1 MALQLRRGTNGQRLT
16 ITPAE
21 GELVYT
27 TDTKLV
33 YVGDGSTLGGNA
45 LGSSGSGPG
54 TNSFT
59 IISVA
64 GQDNVVADQAIDT
77 LTLSAGTGISITTN
91 NVTDTITLTN
101 SGVTSALAGT
111 GINISNSTGA
121 VTINTSALLNVL
133 EDTSP
138 QLGGTLDLNNYSIS
152 SPNDMTLVTN
162 NGLGTGVIY
171 LRGILST
178 VGGMILAPRSTT
190 NDNINN
196 PAVTQIGDVT
206 NGYDGNLIIARN
218 TYSNNA
224 NAGFTFSQ
232 YHETPDAVNFI
243 FFRSRG
249 SRDSR
254 QAVISGDEIADLGF
268 ITFDGTNPVPAAN
281 ICVKIDG
288 TVSSGR
294 APGKIEFF
302 VHDGI
307 TSGVPGLKLRAEIK
321 PDGRFNIDTLAGLN
335 TNNVT
340 MPTNNSLTIGDV
352 RLDQNGLSTVNSNAP
367 LSLSANGTG
376 TVNVTSNLSV
386 TGSVTLTDVL
396 NMPVLNTAPLTPI
409 AGMIAISSGLGWD
422 PLSDGQQHMMVYL
435 NGGWVSAA

>member
-152 SPNDMTLVTN
+152 SPNNMTLVTN
-162 NGLGTGVIY
+162 NGLGTGIIY
-171 LRGILST
+171 LRGDISR
-178 VGGMILAPRSTT
+178 VGNMVLAPISLT
-190 NDNINN
+190 NDNVNN
-196 PAVTQIGDVT
+196 PAITQIGNT
-206 NGYDGNLIIARN
+206 TSGNDGNLHIVRN
-218 TYSNNA
+218 NYSSNSL
-224 NAGFTFSQ
+224 AGFQFYQ
-232 YHETPDAVNFI
+232 HHETADSVNFSWL
-243 FFRSRG
+243 RSRG
-249 SRDSR
+249 SSSSPAPVSPGDDIIDLVFLGRTASSYSGV
-254 QAVISGDEIADLGF
+254 AGISVQV
-268 ITFDGTNPVPAAN
+268 DGTP
-281 ICVKIDG
+281 
-288 TVSSGR
+288 SSTQV
-294 APGKIEFF
+294 PGKILFQTNN
-302 VHDGI
+302 GTSI
-307 TSGVPGLKLRAEIK
+307 TNKAEINK
-321 PDGRFNIDTLAGLN
+321 NGEFLVNTIGAFSGNTLTVRTGNSISLGNIIINQNGIYTASN
-335 TNNVT
+335 TNLN
-340 MPTNNSLTIGDV
+340 LTA
-352 RLDQNGLSTVNSNAP
+352 S
-367 LSLSANGTG
+367 GTG
-376 TVNVTSNLSV
+376 IVSVVGDLSI
-386 TGSVTLTDVL
+386 TGSVTLTEVL
-396 NMPVLNTAPLTPI
+396 NMPVLNTAPSTPI
-409 AGMIAISSGLGWD
+409 AGMIAISSGLGWN